1 MTRTFVI
8 AVPGLPHPRRGHRR
22 GGDRYRGLDRRRRL
36 HRFAWAARL
45 QFKLSI
51 WRDPDTAKDIIRAA
65 HCQFDKYDY
74 RDCVG
79 RRLRRFFRSKVR
91 ATGPAVRRIAV
102 RCCFPPLPPALIAE
116 RTPAASPSGTRAAS
130 FYDLVGGREQCW
142 RNRKAEGFGGFQIDQ
157 ELELG
162 RLEVNEIIP
171 FLPFSRKK

>member
-1 MTRTFVI
+1 M
-8 AVPGLPHPRRGHRR
+8 
-22 GGDRYRGLDRRRRL
+22 
-36 HRFAWAARL
+36 
-45 QFKLSI
+45 
-51 WRDPDTAKDIIRAA
+51 
-65 HCQFDKYDY
+65 
-74 RDCVG
+74 
-79 RRLRRFFRSKVR
+79 
-91 ATGPAVRRIAV
+91 